1 MTALTAYRQ
10 GARRVGRAPAI
21 LLGLLLV
28 TWLFGVPS
36 ALVVRGMVAAHLGQS
51 LDAERV
57 AQRFDLDWWEE
68 FSSQA
73 AGLGQTFT
81 PSIIGFAAV
90 LRNLSDLIDGGP
102 SSTVIGGMI
111 GAWVVLWSFL
121 AGGILDRYA
130 RDRAIGMR
138 GFFSAA
144 GANAGRLIRLGLVTL
159 VFYGALFAYVR
170 GWLLDDLYGWLTRD
184 VSVERTALAVWL
196 VLSLVFVLLLLII
209 NVIVDYARIRLVVED
224 RHSAIAA
231 LPASIRFVRRHA
243 TRVSVLYALNAA
255 GFVVLLS
262 LYWLLAPGADA
273 SSPGIWVGLAVGQL
287 YLLGRL
293 WVKLQFYASQTALFQ
308 AELAH
313 AGYVAAPL
321 PPRAMSPAEEAIR
334 TT

>member
-51 LDAERV
+51 LDASVSRSDSTSTGGRV
-57 AQRFDLDWWEE
+57 LLTGRR
-68 FSSQA
+68 
-73 AGLGQTFT
+73 AG
-81 PSIIGFAAV
+81 
-90 LRNLSDLIDGGP
+90 SDLHAVDHRVCGGAQEP
-102 SSTVIGGMI
+102 QRSHRRRAILDRDRSMI
-111 GAWVVLWSFL
+111 SAWVVLWSFL

-159 VFYGALFAYVR
+159 VAYGALFAYVR

-196 VLSLVFVLLLLII
+196 VLALVFVLLLIII

-243 TRVSVLYALNAA
+243 TRVSVLYA
-255 GFVVLLS
+255 
-262 LYWLLAPGADA
+262 
-273 SSPGIWVGLAVGQL
+273 
-287 YLLGRL
+287 
-293 WVKLQFYASQTALFQ
+293 
-308 AELAH
+308 
-313 AGYVAAPL
+313 
-321 PPRAMSPAEEAIR
+321 
-334 TT
+334 